1 MSRGKEPE
9 IEILEIVGLDETEP
23 PVERAPSR
31 GVLLDEGRRDG
42 MRQVLRELLNPL
54 DDLERCVRQR
64 PDAATLEE
72 GVRLALR
79 HLWDVFRRHE
89 LERIEGE
96 GMEFDPEIHEAAVV
110 TASDRVAPGI
120 VLETLRVGYLL
131 AGELVRPALVR
142 VSGPPADQQG

>member
-1 MSRGKEPE
+1 MTGAKEPE
-9 IEILEIVGLDETEP
+9 IEILEIVGLDETERP
-23 PVERAPSR
+23 AARTPSR
-31 GVLLDEGRRDG
+31 GALLDEGRRDG

-79 HLWDVFRRHE
+79 HLWDVFRRHQ

-96 GMEFDPEIHEAAVV
+96 GMDFDPGIHEAAVV

-120 VLETLRVGYLL
+120 VLETLRVGYRLG
-131 AGELVRPALVR
+131 GELVRPALVR
-142 VSGPPADQQG
+142 VSGPPAGEQS